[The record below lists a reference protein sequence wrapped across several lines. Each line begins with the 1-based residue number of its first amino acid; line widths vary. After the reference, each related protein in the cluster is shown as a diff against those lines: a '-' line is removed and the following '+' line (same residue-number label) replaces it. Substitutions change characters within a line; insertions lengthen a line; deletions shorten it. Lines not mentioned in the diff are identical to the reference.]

1 MHGKVERKIKEI
13 NASLQKTVHNERLS
27 ILQWETICSV
37 ISNSI
42 NDLPLAIGNVIDVEN
57 MDLLT
62 PNRLLLGRNNNR
74 SPTGNLLVSSDPSK
88 LIKQSSKIYEIWFE
102 SWLLNHVPKLMH
114 QSKWFHHERNL
125 RSGDVVLFT
134 KVDSLLLKQYT
145 YGIIKELSLVPIP
158 RFDESS

>member
-1 MHGKVERKIKEI
+1 
-13 NASLQKTVHNERLS
+13 
-27 ILQWETICSV
+27 
-37 ISNSI
+37 
-42 NDLPLAIGNVIDVEN
+42 

-134 KVDSLLLKQYT
+134 KVDSLLSKQYT
-145 YGIIKELSLVPIP
+145 YGIIKDVELGNNSKVRRVIVRYRNHNENVSRETSRSVRDLVLIHSVDDCDLMKEIGEMAENVDNA
-158 RFDESS
+158 FKFK